1 MKASYS
7 YTDSEKNMRTLPDKP
22 GGAAWL
28 HCRKSRQG
36 QALLLVTF
44 AMIPMFAMLG
54 LVTDVGYMQY
64 LKGSAQSAA
73 DAAALAAVYRY
84 NRTVYGSAMDCSA
97 SSWMCHETPWP
108 CPAAIE
114 HATNP
119 AEAACLY
126 AKKNGFS
133 TANSRQSVTIVSGVS
148 SAIPTSTAVNN
159 GGWWITVRVTQTV
172 PQLFS
177 AVMGKTSGLVAARA
191 TTSVQPSLACV
202 YALDPAAAQS
212 YYQNG
217 NTNFLSACGIYVNS
231 SASPAMQGVGGAI
244 VSAPFINVVGGVD
257 WQGTMTPTASTGATS
272 VADPLAAMPPPSQ
285 CSSTGGCAPAGCSTH
300 AKALVINSD
309 TTLSPGVYCAGIK
322 VKNATVTFS
331 AGTYILVGGGLSTQD
346 SNSHVRGS
354 GVLFYNSYDSANSYS
369 PIDFNA
375 NSDVQISAATSGSN
389 AGILYAQDRTCCDTA
404 IPTDSFQG
412 GADSYFEGVLYSP
425 RSLVQFAGNASLS
438 IAHYTVVVARQFA
451 VQGSSAMNNDYSHLV
466 GGNPIKSVGLVE

>member
-1 MKASYS
+1 MRGHPKTPCETASF
-7 YTDSEKNMRTLPDKP
+7 R
-22 GGAAWL
+22 
-28 HCRKSRQG
+28 CRQNSKG

-54 LVTDVGYMQY
+54 LVADLGYMEY
-64 LKGSAQSAA
+64 LKGSAQAA
-73 DAAALAAVYRY
+73 VDSAALAAVYRY

-114 HATNP
+114 HAANP
-119 AEAACLY
+119 VEAACLY

-133 TANSRQSVTIVSGVS
+133 TSDPRQSVTIVSGVS
-148 SAIPTSTAVNN
+148 STIPTSTAVNN
-159 GGWWITVRVTQTV
+159 GGWWITVRIAQTV

-177 AVMGKTSGLVAARA
+177 SVLGKTSGLVAARA
-191 TTSVQPSLACV
+191 TSSVQPSLACV
-202 YALDPAAAQS
+202 YALDPVSVQG

-231 SASPAMQGVGGAI
+231 NASPAMQGVGGAT

-257 WQGTMTPTASTGATS
+257 WQGTMTPTAATGATS

-300 AKALVINSD
+300 ANALVVNSD
-309 TTLSPGVYCAGIK
+309 RTLSPGVYCAGIK

-331 AGTYILVGGGLSTQD
+331 PGTYVLVGGGLSTQD

-354 GVLFYNSYDSANSYS
+354 GVLFFNSYDSANSYS

-389 AGILYAQDRTCCDTA
+389 AGILYMQDRTCCATTV
-404 IPTDSFQG
+404 PTDSFQG
-412 GADSYFEGVLYSP
+412 GANSYFEGVLYSP

-438 IAHYTVVVARQFA
+438 IAHYTVVVARRFA
-451 VQGSSAMNNDYSHLV
+451 VQGSSFMNNDYSHLV